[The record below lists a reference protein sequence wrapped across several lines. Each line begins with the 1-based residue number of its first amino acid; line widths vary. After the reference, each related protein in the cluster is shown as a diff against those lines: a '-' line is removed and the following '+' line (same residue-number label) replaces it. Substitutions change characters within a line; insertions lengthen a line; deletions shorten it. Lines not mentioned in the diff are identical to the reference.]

1 VKRQWTYLLI
11 LFVAVMLAALVYA
24 IPHFVRLSRETPEVS
39 RAFAGYGAALVDQ
52 RYADAYRLGGQSF
65 ADALTYDQFV
75 EQQHELQERFGR
87 LKSVHPVGYNVS
99 GKGDPYLWSA
109 VIAADY
115 VFEKR
120 TLRFDVSFRKENDQ
134 WMLYGY
140 REE

>member
-1 VKRQWTYLLI
+1 
-11 LFVAVMLAALVYA
+11 MLAALVYA
-24 IPHFVRLSRETPEVS
+24 IPHFVRLSHETPEVS

-52 RYADAYRLGGQSF
+52 RYADAYQFGGQSF

-87 LKSVHPVGYNVS
+87 LKSIHAVGHNTT
-99 GKGDPYLWSA
+99 GKATPYLSSA

-120 TLRFDVSFRKENDQ
+120 TVRFDVSFRKEN
-134 WMLYGY
+134 
-140 REE
+140 